1 MMDLYAN
8 IAFIVLVL
16 SLCLCFYRLL
26 VGPSL
31 PDRVVA
37 MDTITT
43 VIIAMIAVYCMKVK
57 SAIFY
62 DAILVLSILGFV
74 GTVSMAKFLGKG
86 GRIFGE

>member
-1 MMDLYAN
+1 MIGPAAD
-8 IAFIVLVL
+8 IAFIVLAV
-16 SLCLCFYRLL
+16 SLAFCFYRLII
-26 VGPSL
+26 GPTL

-37 MDTITT
+37 MDTIST
-43 VIIAMIAVYCMKVK
+43 VIIAMIAVYCMKENN
-57 SAIFY
+57 AIFY

>member
-1 MMDLYAN
+1 MIGLAAN
-8 IAFIVLVL
+8 IAFMVLAA
-16 SLCLCFYRLL
+16 SLLFCFYRLIS
-26 VGPSL
+26 GPTL

-37 MDTITT
+37 VDTITT
-43 VIIAMIAVYCMKVK
+43 VIIAMIAVYCVK
-57 SAIFY
+57 ESNAVFY

>member
-1 MMDLYAN
+1 MIGPVVD
-8 IAFIVLVL
+8 IAFIILAT
-16 SLCLCFYRLL
+16 SLAFCFYRLL
-26 VGPSL
+26 VGPTL
-31 PDRVVA
+31 ADRVVA

-43 VIIAMIAVYCMKVK
+43 VIIAMIAVYAIKENN
-57 SAIFY
+57 AIFY

>member
-1 MMDLYAN
+1 MIGPAAD
-8 IAFIVLVL
+8 IAFIVLAV
-16 SLCLCFYRLL
+16 SLPCWCCRLL
-26 VGPSL
+26 IGPTL

-37 MDTITT
+37 METMST
-43 VIIAMIAVYCMKVK
+43 VIIAMIAVYCMKENN
-57 SAIFY
+57 AIFY

>member
-1 MMDLYAN
+1 MIDLIAN
-8 IAFIVLVL
+8 IAFFILAI
-16 SLCLCFYRLL
+16 SLAFCFYRLSL
-26 VGPSL
+26 GPSL

-43 VIIAMIAVYCMKVK
+43 VIIAMIAVYCMKEG

-74 GTVSMAKFLGKG
+74 GTVSMAKFLGRG
-86 GRIFGE
+86 GKIFDP

>member
-1 MMDLYAN
+1 MIAISTN
-8 IAFIVLVL
+8 IAFIILAI
-16 SLCLCFYRLL
+16 SLAFCFYRLIT
-26 VGPSL
+26 GPTL

-43 VIIAMIAVYCMKVK
+43 VIIAMIAVYCMKES

-74 GTVSMAKFLGKG
+74 GTVSMAKFLARGEK
-86 GRIFGE
+86 IFGQ